1 VDVSLPHDLADF
13 VSAKL
18 ATGQFASV
26 DEVAI
31 AAMRYYRDCEM
42 QDLEELRR
50 MLKEADESID
60 RGEGIEINTSEELHA
75 YFEDVKRRGRARLA
89 REPGRSSGD

>member
-1 VDVSLPHDLADF
+1 VDVSLPPDLADF

-18 ATGQFASV
+18 ATGQFATV

-31 AAMRYYRDCEM
+31 AAMRQCRDFES

-60 RGEGIEINTSEELHA
+60 RGEYIELADGAAIHE
-75 YFEDVKRRGRARLA
+75 YFEGIKRRGRENLA
-89 REPGRSSGD
+89 SERGNS